1 MAPESVRTTAP
12 PTERGIDPSR
22 RQRSDAQRNV
32 VALVEAA
39 KTVFA
44 GSGVDAPAK
53 EITDL
58 AGVGVGTLYRHFPRR
73 SDLIVAVLQHE
84 IDECVEAAAE
94 LGTTLGPWEALMGWI
109 ERFTDFVGTKRGLAS
124 ALHSGDPA
132 YDDLPQHLLDRLE
145 PALQTLLARAVD
157 GGYARDD
164 VTAREVLTTIA
175 LHLSAGPRR
184 AAELQSAHDTSVHGG
199 TGSRC
204 SHTVVSHPRIGGPLP
219 RPEHAPAGPAPA
231 PPTRTAAQS
240 SPAPNGSASTR
251 PAPAAPTARIR
262 CGVTEPRCR
271 AAARAQLPRKPPA
284 GHRERRTCP
293 RPAAQPHP
301 APSAARARHRHAV
314 PAGHCQPGQLLPVAS
329 MLSACAALT
338 PWLVAAHAA
347 R

>member
-12 PTERGIDPSR
+12 SAEGSTDPSR
-22 RQRSDAQRNV
+22 RQRSDAKRNV
-32 VALVEAA
+32 AALVEAA

-84 IDECVEAAAE
+84 IDECVVAAQE
-94 LGTTLGPWEALMGWI
+94 LGTTLSPWEALMGWI

-157 GGYARDD
+157 GGYARGD

-175 LHLSAGPRR
+175 L
-184 AAELQSAHDTSVHGG
+184 
-199 TGSRC
+199 
-204 SHTVVSHPRIGGPLP
+204 I
-219 RPEHAPAGPAPA
+219 
-231 PPTRTAAQS
+231 
-240 SPAPNGSASTR
+240 
-251 PAPAAPTARIR
+251 
-262 CGVTEPRCR
+262 
-271 AAARAQLPRKPPA
+271 
-284 GHRERRTCP
+284 
-293 RPAAQPHP
+293 
-301 APSAARARHRHAV
+301 
-314 PAGHCQPGQLLPVAS
+314 CQPVPGEQPSFNQRMARVFVEGLGCVAGAGVEPVEGGG
-329 MLSACAALT
+329 
-338 PWLVAAHAA
+338 H
-347 R
+347 